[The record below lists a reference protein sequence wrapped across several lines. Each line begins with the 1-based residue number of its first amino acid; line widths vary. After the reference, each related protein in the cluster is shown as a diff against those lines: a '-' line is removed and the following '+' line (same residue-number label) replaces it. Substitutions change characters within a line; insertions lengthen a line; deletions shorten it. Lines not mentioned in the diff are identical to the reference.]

1 MDPRVKPEDDGGK
14 GGGTLFSNPA
24 VAASYFFFV
33 ALSLFFT
40 CDPSVGGALAA
51 TLSFLGLR
59 VSLLLRT

>member
-1 MDPRVKPEDDGGK
+1 
-14 GGGTLFSNPA
+14 LFSNPA

-40 CDPSVGGALAA
+40 CDPSVGAALAA

-59 VSLLLRT
+59 TSLLLRT